1 MTRGVIPALQSLTR
15 RNLHNGWLIHPHK
28 THSAFTQFLRVNVE
42 TSRTI
47 RVDVSYTGDKMKP
60 ESKKYSAMV
69 GSQTLTFE
77 TGKLAAQAGGAVTFG
92 TSEAIV
98 FAAATMGGVREGI
111 DFFPL
116 QVEYEERLSAGGKIP
131 GSFFRR
137 EGRPGTEAILVSRL
151 TDRPLRPLFQHGMR
165 NEVQVIM
172 FSLSA
177 NGVNPL
183 DVFAINAASAAI
195 MISDIPWGGPVGAVR
210 VGRVNGEFVI
220 NPTFAEIETSDLDLR
235 LAGTRDAILMV
246 ECGASEIPED
256 VMVAALELGHK
267 SIQPLIDLQFQMQ
280 SEVGKP
286 KKEPTLAIPDADL
299 QKKVLDRVG
308 TPMTDLLD
316 KPLTKNEFYGGM
328 TDLKDLVVT
337 EMSVVPEGASPA
349 EYPSAATVRE
359 AFDMAEM
366 SVVRE
371 RILSMGK
378 RPDGRAPTE
387 IRPIWCEVGVSPRA
401 HGSGLFT
408 RGETQ
413 VLSFATLGTLG
424 ESQELDTLSPA
435 DTKRYMHH
443 YNFPPYSTG
452 EVKPLRGQSRREVG
466 HGALAE
472 RALEPVIPAEESF
485 PYTIRVVSEAL
496 ASNGSTSM
504 GSVCGSTLALMDA
517 GVPIK
522 APVSGVAMGLVTD
535 DSGRY
540 QILTDIQ
547 GAEDHLG
554 DMDFKVAGTAQGITA
569 LQMDIKISGLSAQ
582 MMKEALEQAHTARMF
597 IMEKMLAVLPE
608 ARAELKEHAPRIITV
623 KIPVDKIG
631 ALIGPGGKNIRAL
644 QEETGTKIDIEEDG
658 TVYIASTD
666 GVGAKIAQERVE
678 SLGESAIIGNIYTG
692 KVVRIA
698 DFGAFVEILPGVD
711 GLVHISQLDTER
723 VNKVEDVVSMGDEIT
738 VMVTDIDPQGKIRL
752 SRQAV
757 LEGWT
762 AQEAREKDQ
771 RKPGGGRPGG
781 GRSGGDRGGRGGD
794 RGGDRD
800 RNRRN

>member
-1 MTRGVIPALQSLTR
+1 
-15 RNLHNGWLIHPHK
+15 
-28 THSAFTQFLRVNVE
+28 
-42 TSRTI
+42 
-47 RVDVSYTGDKMKP
+47 MKP
-60 ESKKYSAMV
+60 ESKRYSTTV

-92 TSEAIV
+92 TEAAIV

-177 NGVNPL
+177 DGVQPL

-235 LAGTRDAILMV
+235 IAGTREAILMV
-246 ECGASEIPED
+246 ECGANEIPENE
-256 VMVAALELGHK
+256 MVEALELGHR

-280 SEVGKP
+280 AELGKP
-286 KKEPTLAIPDADL
+286 KREVNLALPDEEL
-299 QKKVLDRVG
+299 RKKVFERVQG
-308 TPMTDLLD
+308 QMTELLD
-316 KPLTKNEFYGGM
+316 KPLSKNEFYTGM
-328 TDLKDLVVT
+328 TTLKDQIVEELCKVPPTENEVVA
-337 EMSVVPEGASPA
+337 EAVAQVVEALA
-349 EYPSAATVRE
+349 DRPSISAVRE
-359 AFDMAEM
+359 AFDQAEQAI
-366 SVVRE
+366 VRE
-371 RILSMGK
+371 RILSQGK
-378 RPDGRAPTE
+378 RPDGRIPTD

-401 HGSGLFT
+401 HGSGIFT

-413 VLSFATLGTLG
+413 ILSFATLGTLG
-424 ESQELDTLSPA
+424 ESQELDNLSPV

-522 APVSGVAMGLVTD
+522 APVSGVAMGLITD
-535 DSGRY
+535 DTGRY

-547 GAEDHLG
+547 GLEDHLG
-554 DMDFKVAGTAQGITA
+554 DMDFKVAGTSAGITA

-582 MMKEALEQAHTARMF
+582 MMKEALEQAHTARMT
-597 IMEKMLAVLPE
+597 IMQKMLEVLPE
-608 ARAELKEHAPRIITV
+608 PRTELKPHAPRIITV

-631 ALIGPGGKNIRAL
+631 ALIGPGGKNIRSL

-678 SLGESAIIGNIYTG
+678 ALGDSAVVGNIYTG

-711 GLVHISQLDTER
+711 GLVHISQLDSER
-723 VNKVEDVVSMGDEIT
+723 VNRVEDVVNMGDEIT

-762 AQEAREKDQ
+762 AEEAREKDQ

-781 GRSGGDRGGRGGD
+781 GGRNGGGDRG

-800 RNRRN
+800 RRGGGDRGRGGDRDRERR

>member
-1 MTRGVIPALQSLTR
+1 
-15 RNLHNGWLIHPHK
+15 
-28 THSAFTQFLRVNVE
+28 
-42 TSRTI
+42 
-47 RVDVSYTGDKMKP
+47 MKP
-60 ESKKYSAMV
+60 ESKKYSATV
-69 GSQTLTFE
+69 GNQTLTFE
-77 TGKLAAQAGGAVTFG
+77 TGKLAGQAGGAVTFG
-92 TSEAIV
+92 TAESIV

-116 QVEYEERLSAGGKIP
+116 QVEYEERMYAGGKIP

-137 EGRPGTEAILVSRL
+137 EGRPGTDAILVSRL
-151 TDRPLRPLFQHGMR
+151 TDRPLRPLFQDGMR

-172 FSLSA
+172 FSLSSD
-177 NGVNPL
+177 GINPL
-183 DVFAINAASAAI
+183 DVLAINAASAAI
-195 MISDIPWGGPVGAVR
+195 MISDIPWNGPVGAVR

-220 NPTFAEIETSDLDLR
+220 NPTYPDIEASDLDLR
-235 LAGTRDAILMV
+235 LAGTKDAILMV
-246 ECGASEIPED
+246 ECGANEIPED

-267 SIQPLIDLQFQMQ
+267 SIQPLIDLQLQMQ
-280 SEVGKP
+280 AEVGKP
-286 KKEPTLAIPDADL
+286 KREASFNLPDAEL
-299 QKKVLDRVG
+299 KKKVFERVSG
-308 TPMTDLLD
+308 PMNALLE
-316 KPLTKNEFYGGM
+316 KPLSKNEFYGGM
-328 TDLKDLVVT
+328 TTMKDALVA
-337 EMSVVPEGASPA
+337 EMCTVPEGASA
-349 EYPSAATVRE
+349 SDYPSLDSVRE
-359 AFDMAEM
+359 AFDQAEQDI
-366 SVVRE
+366 VRE

-378 RPDGRAPTE
+378 RPDGRTPSD
-387 IRPIWCEVGVSPRA
+387 IRPIWCEVGISPRA

-413 VLSFATLGTLG
+413 VLSMATLATLG
-424 ESQELDTLSPA
+424 EAQELDNLSPIK
-435 DTKRYMHH
+435 DKRYMHH

-452 EVKPLRGQSRREVG
+452 ETKPLRGQSRREVG

-472 RALEPVIPAEESF
+472 RALEPVIPASESF
-485 PYTIRVVSEAL
+485 PYTIRIVSEAL
-496 ASNGSTSM
+496 SSNGSTSM

-535 DSGRY
+535 STGRY
-540 QILTDIQ
+540 KILTDIQ
-547 GAEDHLG
+547 GTEDHLG
-554 DMDFKVAGTAQGITA
+554 DMDFKVAGTAAGITA
-569 LQMDIKISGLSAQ
+569 LQMDIKISGLSTQ
-582 MMKEALEQAHTARMF
+582 MMKEALEQAKIARMS

-608 ARAELKEHAPRIITV
+608 SRPDLKEHAPRIITV

-631 ALIGPGGKNIRAL
+631 ALIGPGGKNIRSL

-666 GVGAKIAQERVE
+666 GVGARIAQERVE
-678 SLGESAIIGNIYTG
+678 ALGDSAVIGNIYTG

-711 GLVHISQLDTER
+711 GLVHISQLDSER
-723 VNKVEDVVSMGDEIT
+723 VNKVEDVVNMGDEIT

-762 AQEAREKDQ
+762 AEEAREKDQ

-781 GRSGGDRGGRGGD
+781 SRNGGDRGRGGD
-794 RGGDRD
+794 RGGNRGGDRGRGGD
-800 RNRRN
+800 RR

>member
-1 MTRGVIPALQSLTR
+1 
-15 RNLHNGWLIHPHK
+15 
-28 THSAFTQFLRVNVE
+28 
-42 TSRTI
+42 
-47 RVDVSYTGDKMKP
+47 MKP
-60 ESKKYSAMV
+60 ESKKYSTTI
-69 GSQTLTFE
+69 GNQTLTFE
-77 TGKLAAQAGGAVTFG
+77 TGKLAGQAGGALTFG
-92 TSEAIV
+92 SEEAIV

-116 QVEYEERLSAGGKIP
+116 SVDYEEKLYAGGKIP

-137 EGRPGTEAILVSRL
+137 EGRPGTDAILVSRL

-165 NEVQVIM
+165 NEVQVVM
-172 FSLSA
+172 FSFSSD
-177 NGVNPL
+177 GVHPL

-210 VGRVNGEFVI
+210 VGRVNSEFVI
-220 NPTFAEIETSDLDLR
+220 NPTYAEIDASDLDLR
-235 LAGTRDAILMV
+235 IAGTRDAILMV
-246 ECGASEIPED
+246 ECGANEIPEE

-267 SIQPLIDLQFQMQ
+267 SIQPLIDLQLQMQ
-280 SEVGKP
+280 AEIGKP
-286 KKEPTLAIPDADL
+286 KREPTLNTPDPEL
-299 QKKVLDRVG
+299 RKKVFERVSG
-308 TPMTDLLD
+308 PMSELLD
-316 KPLTKNEFYGGM
+316 KPLTKSEFYGGM
-328 TDLKDLVVT
+328 TELKDATVE
-337 EMSVVPEGASPA
+337 EMCTVPEGASA
-349 EYPSAATVRE
+349 SDYPSMTAVRE
-359 AFDMAEM
+359 AFDEAEQAI
-366 SVVRE
+366 VRE
-371 RILSMGK
+371 RILSAGK
-378 RPDGRAPTE
+378 RPDGRTPTE

-413 VLSFATLGTLG
+413 ILSFATLGTLG
-424 ESQELDTLSPA
+424 ESQELDNLSPVG
-435 DTKRYMHH
+435 TKRYMHH

-452 EVKPLRGQSRREVG
+452 EVKRLGSQSRREIG

-496 ASNGSTSM
+496 SSNGSTSM

-547 GAEDHLG
+547 GTEDHLG

-569 LQMDIKISGLSAQ
+569 LQMDIKITGLSAQ

-597 IMEKMLAVLPE
+597 IMGKMLEVLPE
-608 ARAELKEHAPRIITV
+608 ARTELNANAPRIITV

-631 ALIGPGGKNIRAL
+631 ALIGPGGKNIRSL

-666 GVGAKIAQERVE
+666 GEGAKIAQERVE
-678 SLGESAIIGNIYTG
+678 SLGESAVVGNIYTG

-711 GLVHISQLDTER
+711 GLVHISQLDSER
-723 VNKVEDVVSMGDEIT
+723 VNKVEDIVNMGDEIT

-762 AQEAREKDQ
+762 AEEAREKDS
-771 RKPGGGRPGG
+771 RKSGGGRPGG
-781 GRSGGDRGGRGGD
+781 GRGGDRGRSGGDRGGRD
-794 RGGDRD
+794 RR
-800 RNRRN
+800 